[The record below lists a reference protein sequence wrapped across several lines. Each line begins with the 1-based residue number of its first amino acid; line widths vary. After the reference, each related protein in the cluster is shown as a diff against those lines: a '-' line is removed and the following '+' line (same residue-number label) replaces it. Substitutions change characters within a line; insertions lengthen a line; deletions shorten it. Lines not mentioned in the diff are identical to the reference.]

1 MLFYKLTIGF
11 ILDLIFG
18 DPAWLYHPIR
28 LIGKLISVTERHLR
42 NIFPKTKRGE
52 LKAGAWLMVIVTV
65 TSFIV
70 PFAILKGLALIHP
83 WLANV
88 VEVFWIYQIFATKCL
103 KDESKKVYDALK
115 KDDFL
120 SCRQRY
126 DKSFSR

>member
-52 LKAGAWLMVIVTV
+52 IKAGAWLMVIVTV

-88 VEVFWIYQIFATKCL
+88 VELICVA
-103 KDESKKVYDALK
+103 
-115 KDDFL
+115 
-120 SCRQRY
+120 
-126 DKSFSR
+126 